1 MKGKNINQALHALNE
16 RVESLE
22 ASGVNQRGRAIHQV
36 AKAAEAG
43 NQVAAIELM
52 VKSTGNAEAIKEQT
66 KARVND
72 GAGL

>member
-1 MKGKNINQALHALNE
+1 MKGKNINQALQAMSE
-16 RVESLE
+16 RVNNLES
-22 ASGVNQRGRAIHQV
+22 ASGGQRARVIQQV

-43 NQVAAIELM
+43 KQIAAVEFM